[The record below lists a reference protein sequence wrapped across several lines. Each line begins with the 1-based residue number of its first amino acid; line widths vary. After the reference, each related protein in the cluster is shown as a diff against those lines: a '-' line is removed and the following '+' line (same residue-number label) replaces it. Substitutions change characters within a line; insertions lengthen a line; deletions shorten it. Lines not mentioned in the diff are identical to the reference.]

1 MITDKRSSEDETLP
15 SQAKKAKLEPEKY
28 VIRKAFV
35 LVIINEKFED
45 ENIQDRKGAKV
56 DKENIKKFC
65 EGADFHVNEF
75 SALKLDDTSLGTD
88 DLEADEIKKIFKVIS
103 KGDFSFYD
111 AFMCF
116 TSSHGTSDGI
126 VGVDG
131 DLVTFTSLINCLTK
145 CASLKGKPKLFF
157 AQNCRGTLKKDFG
170 IELKTRARETDDKTM
185 TDYVKDVHH
194 TVTIPAEA
202 DVLTAYSS
210 VDGYESYRDPI
221 EGSWFISNLTSVLTE
236 HVNDMQLTD
245 MLAMVS
251 EKVAR
256 LKHHKGWKQ
265 MPCYTST
272 LRRSVVFA
280 TTDGQSK

>member
-1 MITDKRSSEDETLP
+1 MP
-15 SQAKKAKLEPEKY
+15 SGAKKAKSEPEKY

-35 LVIINEKFED
+35 LAIINEKFED
-45 ENIQDRKGAKV
+45 VNIPDRKGAEV
-56 DKENIKKFC
+56 DKKNIEKFC
-65 EGADFHVNEF
+65 EVSNFDVNDF
-75 SALKLDDTSLGTD
+75 SALKLDDTDLKTD
-88 DLEADEIKKIFKVIS
+88 ELEADKIKHIFKVIS
-103 KGDFSFYD
+103 KGDFSSYD

-131 DLVTFTSLINCLTK
+131 DLVTCTSLINCLTK
-145 CASLKGKPKLFF
+145 CDSLKGKPKLFF

-170 IELKTRARETDDKTM
+170 IKLETRAHETEDVTM
-185 TDYVKDVHH
+185 TDYVKDFQH

-210 VDGYESYRDPI
+210 VDGYESYRDPNK
-221 EGSWFISNLTSVLTE
+221 GSWFISYLTSVLGE
-236 HVNDMQLTD
+236 YLNDMTLTD
-245 MLAMVS
+245 MLALVN
-251 EKVAR
+251 EKVAG
-256 LKHHKGWKQ
+256 LTHHRGWKQ

-280 TTDGQSK
+280 TSDGKK